1 MPTEMSKT
9 ANWASDK
16 IKFNEEKSKV
26 MLLTRQKRNEQKTVA
41 EYLNNKIIPQ
51 VQTLKYLG
59 IIMDYKLT
67 FRDHIN
73 YVTDKCT
80 RLVFALAKSAKIN
93 WGLGRK
99 ALKTIYVEGIL
110 SLLIY
115 GAPVWIRA
123 MEKVKYKN
131 KVTRGQRLINI
142 KMAKAYRTVSNEA
155 LCVVTG
161 MTPLHVKIEEAARL
175 YQYTGGSIKDKGSST
190 MIRQQD
196 FGSTLQKL
204 I

>member
-1 MPTEMSKT
+1 
-9 ANWASDK
+9 
-16 IKFNEEKSKV
+16 
-26 MLLTRQKRNEQKTVA
+26 
-41 EYLNNKIIPQ
+41 LNIKIIPQ

-73 YVTDKCT
+73 YVTEKCT